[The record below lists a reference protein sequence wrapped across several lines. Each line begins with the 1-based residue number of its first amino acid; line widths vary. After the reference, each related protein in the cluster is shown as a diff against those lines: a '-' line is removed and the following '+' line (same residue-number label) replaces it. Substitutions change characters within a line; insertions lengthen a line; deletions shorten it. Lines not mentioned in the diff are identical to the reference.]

1 MTIGIRELIQ
11 FVVYVIGL
19 MALLFT
25 FRYEIRDL
33 KRENAKLRSVIYHE
47 KGGLNVV
54 NMETC
59 KEWRDVI
66 FGKIRNNESV
76 AREMLERISEMSENI
91 IEIKTLLKYL
101 EVIALDKNFMRLQDD
116 ASDRRDR
123 KFSGRTKEH
132 RSDEPEQA

>member
-123 KFSGRTKEH
+123 KFSGRAKEH

>member
-123 KFSGRTKEH
+123 KFSGRAKEH
-132 RSDEPEQA
+132 RPDEPKQA

>member
-123 KFSGRTKEH
+123 KFSGRAKEH
-132 RSDEPEQA
+132 RPDEPEKA